1 MTYSL
6 NDILD
11 DVITSPMDE
20 VIMMSL
26 GLCIYGRD

>member
-11 DVITSPMDE
+11 DVRAHHQCMMKYD
-20 VIMMSL
+20 VI
-26 GLCIYGRD
+26 GLVF